1 MEFPLPMDNPC
12 MHTMVTKSQMA
23 FCVQSPESQKDIEEE
38 AQRLSSLVLQE
49 WCPPPTSVCRKDCMR
64 AEFSR
69 RMRQLQGLRLADST
83 AEFFEPVLAKF
94 GDVCSGLSGKS
105 WADTFKPLSK
115 QGYDVVCNRCVDYGN
130 FQYRVVLLMWCACRP
145 SIAASLYKAAQSFA
159 ALDCRL
165 ADSLTVFDRQG
176 DVVEIMLA
184 LARGEKS
191 FGLRSDEESD
201 DTKMRWRIMYGELCD
216 FSRSVD
222 FLYSTIFRKSKKIA
236 PWEPPP
242 VAMQVAGVQEFAY
255 STYAFSRL
263 ALHLVTRL

>member
-49 WCPPPTSVCRKDCMR
+49 WCPPPTSVCRKHMR
-64 AEFSR
+64 AKFSLR
-69 RMRQLQGLRLADST
+69 LQQLQGLRLADST

-263 ALHLVTRL
+263 ALHLVPRL